1 MGFHTV
7 AEVLG
12 FIATLITI
20 GDFAAR
26 AYQRRKRAGMRT
38 WTDDTPPPDTLSTSR
53 WTGDLPA
60 RTVSGRAQLRRFLVS
75 YPVFGRLKALAPQ
88 VLVWAS
94 VAYVVFFIVFRPSTA
109 AQVFREIGAAL
120 LDLRILIPLSI
131 VVQRI
136 RAREG
141 GRMAASGGVATARA
155 MAPAP
160 GQHGRSA
167 CYLERNHPTCRARSV
182 GSPGAHSPR
191 LGGRHRRRSV
201 GGPERHIWRN
211 RRLLR
216 QSRLI
221 GAGGS
226 VAADG
231 AR

>member
-131 VVQRI
+131 VVCSAFALARVDEWRLPVELRRLARWLRRRVSTGDPLATLSAII
-136 RAREG
+136 RLAGLVLLVLLVLIRPG
-141 GRMAASGGVATARA
+141 SLVVIVGGVWE
-155 MAPAP
+155 
-160 GQHGRSA
+160 GLSA
-167 CYLERNHPTCRARSV
+167 IF
-182 GSPGAHSPR
+182 
-191 LGGRHRRRSV
+191 GG
-201 GGPERHIWRN
+201 I
-211 RRLLR
+211 
-216 QSRLI
+216 
-221 GAGGS
+221 
-226 VAADG
+226 ADFF
-231 AR
+231 ANLA